1 MHAAGHAG
9 LGLAQLADIAE
20 EIQRHA
26 ADRRQENL
34 KVRPRHQLR
43 EHAAGLLE
51 QAAAQHAF
59 LDAEAGRHAG
69 QIPHRIDRRLGHAHV
84 AVGMQQVAVGLEPAR
99 GDSRDQL
106 RHVDVRTGH
115 GDGRADI
122 DAGGDAVGEDAGH
135 QVPPGVER
143 DDLVRV
149 APLRMRAD
157 RFGGGGVGQVGTV
170 VALQRAGGDRE
181 RPIDGVGA
189 GVGADHIA
197 LRRIAQAGDHRSAP
211 CRRGGAPVDRLGR
224 LVAARVRSQDD
235 MVGHDIL
242 GSRWNPDQ
250 AVRFTI
256 PY

>member
-34 KVRPRHQLR
+34 QVRPRHQFR

-69 QIPHRIDRRLGHAHV
+69 QVPHRVDRRLGHPHV
-84 AVGMQQVAVGLEPAR
+84 AIGMQQVAVGLEPAR
-99 GDSRDQL
+99 GDGRNQF

-115 GDGRADI
+115 RDGRADI
-122 DAGGDAVGEDAGH
+122 DAGGDAVGKDAGD
-135 QVPPGVER
+135 QVSPRVQR
-143 DDLVRV
+143 NDLVRV

-157 RFGGGGVGQVGTV
+157 GFGGCGIGQVGTM

-181 RPIDGVGA
+181 GAVDGIGA
-189 GVGADHIA
+189 GVRADHIA
-197 LRRIAQAGDHRSAP
+197 LRRIAQAGDHRSAL
-211 CRRGGAPVDRLGR
+211 RRREGAPVDRLGR

-235 MVGHDIL
+235 MVGHDTL